1 MSKREKG
8 DHTLMESVR
17 KFFITVW
24 SFLQTFIQRATFWD
38 ILDIAIIAII
48 IYSLLRFVRKT
59 NSANVMKGIILLI
72 AIVWLTNLL
81 HLTVVSY
88 LLNAVL
94 EMGLFALIVLFQP
107 ELRRLLEQFGN
118 SNLRGYFGRQI
129 KTQTLENSITQTVL
143 ACSDMA
149 DSRTGALIVFER
161 NINLD
166 AYIKTGTIVDA
177 TPAVELVKNIFYD
190 KAPLHDGAMIIREG
204 RIAGAACMLPL
215 SSNNNI
221 SRSLGMRH
229 RAGIGMSE
237 RSDAVIVIVSE
248 ETGAISVAIEGVLKR
263 GLTPD
268 TLEKLIRTELLPKE
282 SQGKGILQQFKEFL
296 HSGEQT

>member
-8 DHTLMESVR
+8 DYTLMESVR

-72 AIVWLTNLL
+72 AVVWLTNLL

-282 SQGKGILQQFKEFL
+282 NQGKGILQQFKEFL

>member
-1 MSKREKG
+1 MQELFS
-8 DHTLMESVR
+8 T
-17 KFFITVW
+17 IW
-24 SFLQTFIQRATFWD
+24 SFLKNFIQMVTFWD
-38 ILDIAIIAII
+38 ILDIAIIAVI
-48 IYSLLRFVRKT
+48 IYNILRFVRKT
-59 NSANVMKGIILLI
+59 NAGSVIKGIILLI
-72 AIVWLTNLL
+72 AVTWLSSLL

-88 LLNAVL
+88 LLGTIL
-94 EMGLFALIVLFQP
+94 EIGLFALIVLFQP
-107 ELRRLLEQFGN
+107 ELRRILEQVGN
-118 SNLRGYFGRQI
+118 SKFKGLFGRQI
-129 KTQTLENSITQTVL
+129 KTQTLESAITQTVL

-166 AYIKTGTIVDA
+166 GYIKTGTIIDA
-177 TPAVELVKNIFYD
+177 TPAVELIKNIFYD

-215 SSNNNI
+215 SGNTNI

-237 RSDAVIVIVSE
+237 RSDAIVVIVSE
-248 ETGAISVAIEGVLKR
+248 ETGAISVAVDGILKS

-268 TLEKLIRTELLPKE
+268 TLERLIRNELMPQETQKKSSLLK
-282 SQGKGILQQFKEFL
+282 QVKDII
-296 HSGEQT
+296 HSGD

>member
-1 MSKREKG
+1 
-8 DHTLMESVR
+8 MESVR

-72 AIVWLTNLL
+72 AVVWLTNLL

-282 SQGKGILQQFKEFL
+282 NQGKGILQQFKEFL